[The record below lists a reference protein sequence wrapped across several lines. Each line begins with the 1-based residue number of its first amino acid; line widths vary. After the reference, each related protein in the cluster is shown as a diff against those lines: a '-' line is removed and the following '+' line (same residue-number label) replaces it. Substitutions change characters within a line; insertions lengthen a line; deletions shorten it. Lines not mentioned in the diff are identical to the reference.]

1 LHFVLGKFLHPPKAE
16 RWRRAVDQ
24 RVYIAQLNVEHYR
37 TNLATEGDPAKRKM
51 LQRLLAEEQ
60 AKLTAPQI

>member
-1 LHFVLGKFLHPPKAE
+1 
-16 RWRRAVDQ
+16 VDQ